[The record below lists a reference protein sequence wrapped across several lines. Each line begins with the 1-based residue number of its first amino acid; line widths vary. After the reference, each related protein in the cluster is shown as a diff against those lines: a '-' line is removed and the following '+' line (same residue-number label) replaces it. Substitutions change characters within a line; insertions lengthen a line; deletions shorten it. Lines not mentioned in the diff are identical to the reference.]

1 MRMNKR
7 IQIIQFKNRAAIAV
21 ETASIIATFLPDDGA
36 KLASLRVKKSGK
48 ELLVVKP
55 EEQYKV
61 LEYEGD
67 YCSSECSGFDD
78 MFPTVDPFAFSE
90 GPYGGITYPDHGETC
105 RIPYT
110 VDIEHDR
117 VVFQA
122 KSKLFPIEYQK
133 TVRLTDEGELVVT
146 YSFHNHGEHDFPF
159 LWAGH
164 IMLQGEDGVKVF
176 TPFTE
181 DTPIEMMFADGESS
195 DENLPKDRLTEYQP
209 GRGMTY
215 KFYYLDTMKEGK
227 FGLDYPDGT
236 RLSFEVDPNKLPYLG
251 IWLDNGK
258 FQDLYSITPEPCT
271 IPFDSVER
279 AEKRGYRS
287 VIPAGS
293 EFIFEIKITWEDM
306 K

>member
-1 MRMNKR
+1 MKKTT
-7 IQIIQFKNRAAIAV
+7 FKDRPAV
-21 ETASIIATFLPDDGA
+21 VVESTNLIATCLPEDGA
-36 KLASLRVKKSGK
+36 KLVSLRVKKSGK

-61 LEYEGD
+61 LEYAGD

-110 VDIEHDR
+110 VDMGHDS
-117 VVFQA
+117 VVFRA
-122 KSKLFPIEYQK
+122 KSRLFPIEYQK
-133 TVRLTDEGELVVT
+133 IVRLTDEGDFAVI
-146 YSFHNHGEHDFPF
+146 YRFHNHGEHEFPF

-164 IMLQGEDGVKVF
+164 IMLQGGDGIRVS

-181 DTPIEMMFADGESS
+181 DTPIEMMFADGEAV
-195 DENLPKDRLTEYQP
+195 DENLPKDRLIEYQP
-209 GRGMTY
+209 AKGMTY

-251 IWLDNGK
+251 LWLNNGK

-279 AEKRGYRS
+279 AQKRGYRS

-293 EFIFEIKITWEDM
+293 DFAFEIKIVWKDT